1 MKQAAEAPVGLT
13 RRSLFRVLAG
23 ASGVF
28 AAKTGLP
35 ASTPRDTT
43 MIGGAGRLG
52 GRSTS
57 TMSAFFV
64 VHFSLPNPNQSNRSE
79 RRTLVKTI
87 LASAALFLAA
97 TANVAQGQ
105 AIAPTILRID
115 VENFVQYIEDTSDL
129 SMFATNQGITTPNPP
144 RNFHSFV
151 ALADI
156 VAVNGQPAKGTVL
169 FDIRI
174 VSLSPSS
181 FPGVAIADTQRAGI
195 RNSTFEI
202 LTSEGTPIGTIIA
215 TGLFA
220 GVAPPGAPLDALV
233 GNDAIVGGTGAFLGA
248 RGYAGQA
255 AQTVPPRRASITEDP
270 GNRRRNGSTRSGL
283 ITVRPSGFFQP
294 DAIFARNLF
303 GATPAD
309 AVSRVSSRMR
319 CLRRLA
325 TCVASGSPHAFSVT
339 SR

>member
-1 MKQAAEAPVGLT
+1 
-13 RRSLFRVLAG
+13 
-23 ASGVF
+23 
-28 AAKTGLP
+28 
-35 ASTPRDTT
+35 
-43 MIGGAGRLG
+43 
-52 GRSTS
+52 
-57 TMSAFFV
+57 
-64 VHFSLPNPNQSNRSE
+64 
-79 RRTLVKTI
+79 VKTI
-87 LASAALFLAA
+87 LASAVLFLAA

-181 FPGVAIADTQRAGI
+181 FPGVAVADTQRAGI

-202 LTSEGTPIGTIIA
+202 LTSEGTPIGTIMA

-270 GNRRRNGSTRSGL
+270 ANRRRHGGGKTRYVLQVIPLARPEILTTSSGPTIFHSDFSPVSAGKPAHAGEVLILVATGLGPTRPGVDPGKPFPSDPLPAVNSPLEVTVNGRPAEILLSIGRPGTTDRYRVDFRVPEGTTAGLGTVQLSTAWIAGPEAT
-283 ITVRPSGFFQP
+283 I
-294 DAIFARNLF
+294 AIQ
-303 GATPAD
+303 
-309 AVSRVSSRMR
+309 
-319 CLRRLA
+319 
-325 TCVASGSPHAFSVT
+325 
-339 SR
+339 